1 MADVARQLNVSPAT
15 VSYVLNGREGTL
27 VSDRTRERVLEM
39 AQQMG
44 YRPNRAAQVLA
55 GKRSNVIELC
65 VNGFNPAFY
74 GQVIHAF
81 QNQFVA
87 NPYQLRIVNPDY
99 TREGDWPFVGNDW
112 PMDGL
117 IISDAYFPES
127 IAPSLAYPGAHIVSK
142 LGVPIVSTGIFAIT
156 DIDYVRVDLVPAI
169 EAALRHLAANCKRIA
184 YVSLWPAHTEAENS
198 DPRYPAYQRIVRE
211 FGLKE
216 ELIVTYD
223 SRDVPLREFTRATV
237 RKYIEENGCPDGI
250 FCYND
255 ERAIATLAAVRDLGL
270 KVPEDVRLIGCDGIE
285 ENTYHN
291 PPLSTIQYPF
301 DEVARLA
308 WEFLNRRIEEPE
320 IPMQSATL
328 QAELVLRE
336 SSG

>member
-1 MADVARQLNVSPAT
+1 MADVARELSVSPAT

-55 GKRSNVIELC
+55 GKRSNVVELC
-65 VNGFNPAFY
+65 VNGFHPAFN
-74 GQVIHAF
+74 GQVIRAF

-99 TREGDWPFVGNDW
+99 AREEDWPFVGNDW

-127 IAPSLAYPGAHIVSK
+127 IVPSLVQPDAPIVSK
-142 LGVPIVSTGIFAIT
+142 LGVPIVSTGIYAIT
-156 DIDYVRVDLVPAI
+156 NIDFVRVDLSPAI
-169 EAALRHLAANCKRIA
+169 EAALRHLAAHGNRIA
-184 YVSLWPAHTEAENS
+184 YVSLWPAHTESENS
-198 DPRYPAYQRIVRE
+198 DQRYPVYQRVLRE

-216 ELIVTYD
+216 EMIVTYA
-223 SRDVPLREFTRATV
+223 SPAMSLRECTRVAV
-237 RKYIEENGCPDGI
+237 RDYIAQHGCPDGI
-250 FCYND
+250 FCFND
-255 ERAIATLAAVRDLGL
+255 ERAIATLAALRDLGL
-270 KVPEDVRLIGCDGIE
+270 KVPQDVRLIGCDGIE
-285 ENTYHN
+285 ETTYHY
-291 PPLSTIQYPF
+291 PPISTIQYPF
-301 DEVARLA
+301 DEVALLA
-308 WEFLNRRIEEPE
+308 WDFLSRRIEQPDL
-320 IPMQSATL
+320 PLQSATL
-328 QAELVLRE
+328 HAELVLRE